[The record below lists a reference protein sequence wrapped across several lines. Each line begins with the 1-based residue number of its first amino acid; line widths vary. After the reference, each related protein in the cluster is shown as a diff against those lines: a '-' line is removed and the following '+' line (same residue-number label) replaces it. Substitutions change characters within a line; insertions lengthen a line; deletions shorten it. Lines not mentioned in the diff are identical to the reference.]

1 MATNNINLERE
12 YRSTRAALGNAGLDM
27 NGSIDALYRD
37 WHRWRDRSQSLSQLN
52 RVAIGTA
59 DQWWARHLAQF
70 RCLIDPVH
78 VTARAVRASKD
89 NTTLFRNDRA

>member
-1 MATNNINLERE
+1 MTIANTNLEEE
-12 YRSTRAALGNAGLDM
+12 YRFTRAALVSAGLDM

-37 WHRWRDRSQSLSQLN
+37 WRRWRDTPNLLAPLD
-52 RVAIGTA
+52 RVAIGKV

-78 VTARAVRASKD
+78 VTARAVRARKD
-89 NTTLFRNDRA
+89 DTARIR